1 MKPVFLFAAIVAG
14 GICNATSAFAAADPT
29 DAQAAVAPLKYQSP
43 FRDYRVLGEDKRVPW
58 KDANDEV
65 ARIGGWRAMPRK
77 HSKLRR
83 PTPRPEHCQPP
94 SRPPR
99 RQQKLLR
106 RPQKNPHRATPA
118 MATSRGKRQ

>member
-65 ARIGGWRAMPRK
+65 ARIGGWRAYAKEAQQAAPANPAAGALPAAVP
-77 HSKLRR
+77 S
-83 PTPRPEHCQPP
+83 TPPP
-94 SRPPR
+94 A
-99 RQQKLLR
+99 K
-106 RPQKNPHRATPA
+106 ATPP
-118 MATSRGKRQ
+118 ATEKPAPGHAGHGHK